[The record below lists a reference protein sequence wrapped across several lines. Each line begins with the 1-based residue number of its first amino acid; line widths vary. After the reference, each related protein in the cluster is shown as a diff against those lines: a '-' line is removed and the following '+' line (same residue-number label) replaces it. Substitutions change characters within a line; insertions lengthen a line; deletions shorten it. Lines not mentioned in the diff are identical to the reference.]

1 MSKKTVNFSNQGIG
15 QLPDNKPVVYKIQT
29 GSGANNY
36 TGIAQRGRVRA
47 RIAEHLSGSKDPIP
61 GAKVQIEQMSSIANA
76 RAKESRII
84 SRSKPRHNKQGK

>member
-1 MSKKTVNFSNQGIG
+1 MSRKTVKLNEQGIG
-15 QLPDNKPVVYKIQT
+15 KLPDNKPVVYKIQT

-36 TGIAQRGRVRA
+36 TGTAQRGRVQE

-61 GAKVQIEQMSSIANA
+61 GAKVQIEQMSSVADA

-84 SRSKPRHNKQGK
+84 SRSKPKHNKQGK